1 MKIAQRLLY
10 FVFRRAGRSV
20 TLSLILFFLLASA
33 SQGAPAADDI
43 EAALA
48 RVPAVWARSQHYLT
62 RKEYEATLQYWTT
75 RYPKWVTLQ
84 KRAESH
90 DGLPVYLIKVT
101 DSSVS
106 DENKQVCLVTSLHGG
121 PERSGSTSTLHVI
134 EWLLGNSA
142 EAEETRR
149 RQVVLFM
156 PIPNPHSYFVT
167 DRFGNAKKIDLYNPG
182 LHQWNFE
189 TLALASPKDNPE
201 LAAFLGV
208 VDEYQP
214 EVHTDL
220 HGVGLQEYGVDQLGD
235 RKMYV
240 GQRMFEV
247 SGLAYSNTALRPWEP
262 RVTEAMVKA
271 GQEAGYGSDRA
282 EADSQRL
289 PWGPTYDGL
298 SDRFWGGRPM
308 FYSAHYGYAKYH
320 TMVMTQ
326 EVGWEESGLARTRA
340 LFALG
345 NRTWVDENTPGYPV
359 DRVKSLVGTF
369 VTAYGRTAVER
380 RRSRVNLWQAQGGFG
395 QGLLYPQTAG
405 RDLYVCAVTS
415 AGIEAMSSDTG
426 RFVSNLK
433 KFPRVRADVIEK
445 FIKAGPE
452 IKLAH
457 VAPRLSPSRVSLPVA
472 HGIGFRLRIAYR
484 NPELLDVRINGHL
497 LAASA
502 VDGYQYWYA
511 DGFTQLQIN
520 IPPEKAQGQDLFIV
534 TCAYKPDVE
543 RSYGWR
549 PPMAVLEQL
558 ASETK
563 P

>member
-1 MKIAQRLLY
+1 MKITPPLCRITLCW
-10 FVFRRAGRSV
+10 AGRSV
-20 TLSLILFFLLASA
+20 LVGLLLFVSLASA
-33 SQGAPAADDI
+33 SPGAPAQDDI

-62 RKEYEATLQYWTT
+62 LKEYEATLQYWVKH
-75 RYPKWVTLQ
+75 YPEWVTLQ

-90 DGLPVYLIKVT
+90 DGLPVYLIKIT
-101 DSSVS
+101 ESGVS
-106 DENKQVCLVTSLHGG
+106 DDDKQVCLVTSLHGG

-134 EWLLGNSA
+134 EWLLGDSA
-142 EAEETRR
+142 EADETRR
-149 RQVVLFM
+149 KQVVLFM

-167 DRFGNAKKIDLYNPG
+167 DRFGNARKIDLYNPG
-182 LHQWNFE
+182 LLQWNFE
-189 TLALASPKDNPE
+189 TLTLTSPKDNPE
-201 LAAFLGV
+201 LAAFLEV

-214 EVHTDL
+214 EVHTEL
-220 HGVGLQEYGVDQLGD
+220 HGVGLQEYAQEQLGD

-247 SGLAYSNTALRPWEP
+247 SGLAYSNTALRPWDP
-262 RVTEAMVKA
+262 RVTEAMIKA

-289 PWGPTYDGL
+289 PWGPTYAAL
-298 SDRFWGGRPM
+298 SDRFWNGRPM

-345 NRTWVDENTPGYPV
+345 NRTWVDECTPGYPV

-369 VTAYGRTAVER
+369 VTAYGQTAVAR

-395 QGLLYPQTAG
+395 QGVLYPQTAG
-405 RDLYVCAVTS
+405 RDLYICAVTPT
-415 AGIEAMSSDTG
+415 GIEALNTDTG
-426 RFVSNLK
+426 QFVSNLRR
-433 KFPRVRADVIEK
+433 FPSVRADVVEK

-457 VAPRLSPSRVSLPVA
+457 VAPRVGSSPAMIPVA

-484 NPELLDVRINGHL
+484 NPELLDVRVNGHL
-497 LAASA
+497 LTASA
-502 VDGYQYWYA
+502 MDGYQYWFA

-549 PPMAVLEQL
+549 PPAAVLQQL
-558 ASETK
+558 SGETK